1 MTQGQSNY
9 LTLTQQPSHEIMSLL
24 ALVFLLAFIKRHGQV
39 INAGKLY
46 TCINVYININK
57 TLNVKIVFYSPGLG
71 HINLFPCTLLSY
83 CRITVL

>member
-1 MTQGQSNY
+1 
-9 LTLTQQPSHEIMSLL
+9 MSLL

-57 TLNVKIVFYSPGLG
+57 TLNVKIVFYSPGTFIQFKNNG
-71 HINLFPCTLLSY
+71 NRRGGVVFVPHAGFDFI
-83 CRITVL
+83 